1 MTAASQ
7 FDAANILAFAGSPRR
22 GGNTDT
28 LLAAALEGA
37 AEAGARVERHDLP
50 SMEIAPCRHCGGC
63 ADGNGRCVTEDD
75 MQRLYAP
82 LRTADRII
90 IASPIFFMGL
100 TAQAKTMIDRCQPL
114 WIRRNLG
121 RDVSETRLERA
132 GLYLGAGGSDFAH
145 LFDAARMVL
154 AAWYWTLQ
162 VFERREVTFASTD
175 RKGTILQH
183 PTALDQA
190 REAGRDLALWRADEE

>member
-1 MTAASQ
+1 MTGTPNG
-7 FDAANILAFAGSPRR
+7 DAIHILAFACSPRH

-28 LLAAALEGA
+28 LLQAALDGA
-37 AEAGARVERHDLP
+37 AEVGARIDRFDLRA
-50 SMEIAPCRHCGGC
+50 MEIAPCQHCGGC
-63 ADGNGRCVTEDD
+63 VGGAGRCVIEDD
-75 MQRLYAP
+75 MQRLYEP
-82 LRTADRII
+82 LRSADRIV

-114 WIRRNLG
+114 WTRRSLG
-121 RDVSETRLERA
+121 RHVSDAHHERA
-132 GLYLGAGGSDFAH
+132 GLYLGAGGSDFDH

-162 VFERREVTFASTD
+162 VFERREVVFGNTD
-175 RKGTILQH
+175 RKGAILKH

-190 REAGRDLALWRADEE
+190 REAGRELALWRASEE